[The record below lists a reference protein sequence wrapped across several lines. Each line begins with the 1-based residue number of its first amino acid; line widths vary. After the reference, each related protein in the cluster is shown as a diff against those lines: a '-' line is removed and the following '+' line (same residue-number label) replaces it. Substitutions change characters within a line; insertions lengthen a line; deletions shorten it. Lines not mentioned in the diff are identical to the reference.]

1 MSTPPSFIGL
11 PARLVVEGEQWRQH
25 LWQALCE
32 LRVWSPGT
40 VQSVDWESLPQ
51 PTVTVQ
57 LGVQENINVNLVPTP
72 TALPLITVPFCVI
85 RSGGFLLTMPV
96 KQGDECIVLFGDN
109 DWHGWWQSGG
119 VQNQPHRRRHDIRDG
134 VAIFGLSS
142 WARPI
147 SNYSQTT
154 AQLRTEDGDA
164 YVEVTGGHVVNI
176 VAPSGC
182 NINGVQIDS
191 SGNVTT
197 PGTVTASGEG
207 TFNSGHTVSQH
218 EHAGVQTGSGV
229 TETPT
234 G

>member
-11 PARLVVEGEQWRQH
+11 PARLGIESEQWRQH

-40 VQSVDWESLPQ
+40 VQSVDWDSLPQ

-57 LGVQENINVNLVPTP
+57 LGVKENINVNLVPTA
-72 TALPLITVPFCVI
+72 TAIPLITVPFFVM

-96 KQGDECIVLFGDN
+96 AQGDECIVLFGDN

-119 VQNQPHRRRHDIRDG
+119 VQNQPQRRRHDIRDG

-142 WARPI
+142 WDRPI
-147 SNYSQTT
+147 ENYSQTT

-164 YVEVTGGHVVNI
+164 YVEVTGGHVVNV

-182 NINGVQIDS
+182 NINGVHIDS
-191 SGNVTT
+191 NGNVTT
-197 PGTVTASGEG
+197 PGAVTASGEG
-207 TFNSGHTVSQH
+207 TFNGGHTVSAH
-218 EHAGVQTGSGV
+218 KHGGVQSGSAQSG
-229 TETPT
+229 TPT